1 MNGERGG
8 SRTGRTQEERS
19 AAMRLRLL
27 DATIDCLVEYG
38 YAGTTTT
45 KVADRAGVTRG
56 AQVHH
61 FPTKND
67 LVVSAI
73 RYLAA
78 RRTEL
83 AFGELDRLRESADPI
98 GDALDLLWEMHQ
110 GPVFSATVE
119 LWVASRTDPEL
130 RGHMSVTEPVATG
143 SLVEFGKVLLP
154 DHAAHPEFL
163 HAVYTAMDVV
173 RGILIAS
180 WATKDKAE
188 LDARWARAKRHL
200 RILFECL
207 MAEANSTAAL
217 P

>member
-1 MNGERGG
+1 
-8 SRTGRTQEERS
+8 
-19 AAMRLRLL
+19 MRLRLL

-61 FPTKND
+61 FPTKAD
-67 LVVSAI
+67 LVTSAI
-73 RYLAA
+73 RHLAA
-78 RRTEL
+78 KRTEV
-83 AFGELDRLRESADPI
+83 AMAELDRLKESADPI
-98 GDALDLLWEMHQ
+98 GDALQLLWEMHQ

-130 RGHMSVTEPVATG
+130 RQQMAMVEPIATG
-143 SLVEFGKVLLP
+143 SLVEFGRAIMP
-154 DHAAHPEFL
+154 EYAAHPEFL

-180 WATKDKAE
+180 WATRDQAE
-188 LDARWARAKRHL
+188 LEARWTRGRGHL
-200 RILFECL
+200 RLLFSALLE
-207 MAEANSTAAL
+207 SVAA
-217 P
+217 PR